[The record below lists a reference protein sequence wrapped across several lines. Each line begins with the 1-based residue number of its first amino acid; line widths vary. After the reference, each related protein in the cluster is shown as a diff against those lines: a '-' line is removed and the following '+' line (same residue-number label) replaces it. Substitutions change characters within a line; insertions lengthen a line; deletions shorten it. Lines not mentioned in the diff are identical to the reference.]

1 MLMANIIDRVKG
13 RFHGDMVSN
22 PVTHGWVLNLYRGG
36 ERYPQRVCDYFQSD
50 YAPSEDLAAQLRR
63 HAAEEDKHVHLFS
76 QALKT
81 LQQPVVEVEL
91 GDIFNEVIRSFTPG
105 TFHIVAGDSVDTR
118 RRKLA
123 NFLAHAHHLEK
134 RVARSF
140 AYHIDACE
148 REGKGEIA
156 ELVARA
162 KHDEEGHVQYTRVAV
177 FELLTRRDAAEVMDV
192 HRRAEARANLLFSQR
207 QVRVFLAQ
215 YASDLPKHRQWIF
228 RICATLMETAGE
240 YA

>member
-1 MLMANIIDRVKG
+1 MANIINSIKG
-13 RFHGDMVSN
+13 RFHGDILAN

-36 ERYPQRVCDYFQSD
+36 ERYPQRVCDYFQSEF
-50 YAPSEDLAAQLRR
+50 APGKDLAAQLRR

-76 QALKT
+76 QALHK
-81 LQQPVVEVEL
+81 LEQPVVEIEI
-91 GDIFNEVIRSFTPG
+91 GDVFNEVIRSFTPG
-105 TFHIVAGDSVDTR
+105 TFHIVESDPPEVR

-148 REGKGEIA
+148 RAGRHEIGEV
-156 ELVARA
+156 VARA
-162 KHDEEGHVQYTRVAV
+162 KNDEEGHVRYTRAAV
-177 FELLTRRDAAEVMDV
+177 FDLLTHREASDVMDT
-192 HRRAEARANLLFSQR
+192 HRRAEARANLIFSQK
-207 QVRVFLAQ
+207 QVRIFLAR
-215 YASDLPKHRQWIF
+215 YSGVIPRYRKWLF
-228 RICATLMETAGE
+228 LICATIMETAGQ

>member
-1 MLMANIIDRVKG
+1 MANLIGSIKG
-13 RFHGDMVSN
+13 RFHTDLVAN
-22 PVTHGWVLNLYRGG
+22 PVIHGWVLNLYRAG

-50 YAPSEDLAAQLRR
+50 FAPNAELASQLRR

-76 QALKT
+76 HALQSLNQA
-81 LQQPVVEVEL
+81 VVEVDV
-91 GDIFNEVIRSFTPG
+91 GDVFNEVIRSFTPG
-105 TFHIVAGDSVDTR
+105 TFHIVVHDSPAVR

-148 REGKGEIA
+148 RAGRGEVA
-156 ELVARA
+156 AMVARA
-162 KHDEEGHVQYTRVAV
+162 KHDEDGHVHYTRRAV
-177 FELLTRRDAAEVMDV
+177 FDLLTRREANDVMEV
-192 HRRAEARANLLFSQR
+192 HRRAEARANLIFSQR
-207 QVRVFLAQ
+207 QVREFLRRFA
-215 YASDLPKHRQWIF
+215 AEIPKRRQWLF
-228 RICATLMETAGE
+228 RVCATIMEAAGD

>member
-1 MLMANIIDRVKG
+1 MANIIDSLKG
-13 RFHGDMVSN
+13 RFHSEIVAD
-22 PVTHGWVLNLYRGG
+22 PATHGWVLNLYRGG

-50 YAPSEDLAAQLRR
+50 FAPTKELAARLRQ

-76 QALKT
+76 HALAS
-81 LQQPVVEVEL
+81 LEQPVVEVEL
-91 GDIFNEVIRSFTPG
+91 GDVFNEVIRSFTPG
-105 TFHIVAGDSVDTR
+105 TFHIVESDSPETR
-118 RRKLA
+118 RLKLA

-148 REGKGEIA
+148 RARKDEVA
-156 ELVARA
+156 QLVARA
-162 KHDEEGHVQYTRVAV
+162 KHDEESHVRYTRETV
-177 FELLTRRDAAEVMDV
+177 FDLLTHREAGGVMEV

-207 QVRVFLAQ
+207 QVRVFLARFGETT
-215 YASDLPKHRQWIF
+215 PKYRQWLF
-228 RICATLMETAGE
+228 RICATIMETAGH

>member
-1 MLMANIIDRVKG
+1 MVNIIDSIKNG
-13 RFHGDMVSN
+13 FHGDIVAN

-36 ERYPQRVCDYFQSD
+36 ERYPQRVCDYFQSEF
-50 YAPSEDLAAQLRR
+50 APGKDLAAQLRR

-76 QALKT
+76 SAIRKLE
-81 LQQPVVEVEL
+81 QPVVEIEIDDV
-91 GDIFNEVIRSFTPG
+91 FNEVIRSFTPG
-105 TFHIVAGDSVDTR
+105 TFHIVEGDSLEIR

-148 REGKGEIA
+148 RAGRDEIA

-162 KHDEEGHVQYTRVAV
+162 KHDEDGHVQYTRVAV
-177 FELLTRRDAAEVMDV
+177 FELLTRRDANAVMEL
-192 HRRAEARANLLFSQR
+192 HKRAEAQANMIFSQKL
-207 QVRVFLAQ
+207 VRAFLAR
-215 YASDLPKHRQWIF
+215 YSSTIPRYRQWLF
-228 RICATLMETAGE
+228 RICATIMEATGQ

>member
-1 MLMANIIDRVKG
+1 MAHIIDSIKG
-13 RFHGDMVSN
+13 RFHTDLVAN
-22 PVTHGWVLNLYRGG
+22 PTTHGWVLNLYRGG

-50 YAPSEDLAAQLRR
+50 FAPTRELAVRLRQ

-76 QALKT
+76 HALKSIE
-81 LQQPVVEVEL
+81 QPVIEIEL
-91 GDIFNEVIRSFTPG
+91 GDVFNEVIRSFTPG
-105 TFHIVAGDSVDTR
+105 TFHIVGSDPPEMR

-148 REGKGEIA
+148 RSGRHGIA
-156 ELVARA
+156 QLVARA
-162 KHDEEGHVQYTRVAV
+162 RHDEEGHVRYTRAAV
-177 FELLTRRDAAEVMDV
+177 FELLTRREAQEVMAV
-192 HRRAEARANLLFSQR
+192 HRRAERRANLVFSQR
-207 QVRVFLAQ
+207 QVRAFLARFGD
-215 YASDLPKHRQWIF
+215 ATPKHRQWLF
-228 RICATLMETAGE
+228 RICATVMEAAGQ

>member
-1 MLMANIIDRVKG
+1 MANVIDSIKG
-13 RFHGDMVSN
+13 GFHGDLVAN

-50 YAPSEDLAAQLRR
+50 FAPTQELAAQLRR

-76 QALKT
+76 HALKSIG
-81 LQQPVVEVEL
+81 QPVVEVEM
-91 GDIFNEVIRSFTPG
+91 GDVFNEVIRSFTPG
-105 TFHIVAGDSVDTR
+105 TFHIVESDLPEAR

-123 NFLAHAHHLEK
+123 NFMAHAHHLEK

-148 REGKGEIA
+148 KVRKHGVA
-156 ELVARA
+156 EMVALA
-162 KHDEEGHVQYTRVAV
+162 KHDEENHVRYTKTTV
-177 FELLTRRDAAEVMDV
+177 FDLLTRREANEVMEV

-207 QVRVFLAQ
+207 QVRIFLARF
-215 YASDLPKHRQWIF
+215 SDTTPKYRQWMF
-228 RICATLMETAGE
+228 RICAAIMEAAGQ